1 MLMWLYEILAP
12 EVLFRHIALFLLVV
26 AMAMPTVLMLRIVA
40 LAAGIVALILA
51 TVIAYEPAIL
61 FWSLLFVAVTLVQ
74 LFLYYRH
81 HRGRPL
87 TPEHRQF
94 HERVVPSLT
103 PAQTR
108 RLIEAGQWRDVAAG
122 TTLTRQGE
130 IVGELCFISRGL
142 VEIMVDDEKIAE
154 CNAGSLVGEIG
165 VSTGDPATATAVCA
179 SPVRYLSFDTGR
191 LYGVLDRHTEL
202 QDALELAIQ
211 RSLREKIHRQN
222 FAAAH
227 TAGGA
232 AP

>member
-1 MLMWLYEILAP
+1 
-12 EVLFRHIALFLLVV
+12 
-26 AMAMPTVLMLRIVA
+26 MPT
-40 LAAGIVALILA
+40 
-51 TVIAYEPAIL
+51 IL
-61 FWSLLFVAVTLVQ
+61 FWSFLFVAVILVQ
-74 LFLYYRH
+74 LLLYYRH

-87 TPEHRQF
+87 SAEERLF
-94 HERVVPSLT
+94 HEKVVPSLT

-130 IVGELCFISRGL
+130 IVTELCFISRGL

-154 CNAGSLVGEIG
+154 CKAGNLVGEIG

-211 RSLREKIHRQN
+211 RSLRDKIHRQN

>member
-1 MLMWLYEILAP
+1 
-12 EVLFRHIALFLLVV
+12 VLFRHVALFLLVA
-26 AMAMPTVLMLRIVA
+26 AMAMPTVLMLRLVA
-40 LAAGIVALILA
+40 LAAGIVALVLSA
-51 TVIAYEPAIL
+51 VIAYDPVIL
-61 FWSLLFVAVTLVQ
+61 FWSVLFVAVILVQ
-74 LFLYYRH
+74 LAAYYRR

-87 TPEHRQF
+87 SAEERLF
-94 HERVVPSLT
+94 HEKVVPALT
-103 PAQTR
+103 VAQTR
-108 RLIEAGQWRDVAAG
+108 RLIEAGRWRDVAAG

-130 IVGELCFISRGL
+130 IVGELCFVSRGL

-154 CNAGSLVGEIG
+154 CRAGNLVGEIG

-179 SPVRYLSFDTGR
+179 SPVRYLGFETGR

-211 RSLREKIHRQN
+211 RSLRDKIHRQN

-232 AP
+232 PP